1 MTTVAWVA
9 LGGAVGACLRVVV
22 MTAVDGRL
30 GSRFPHALYAVNTFG
45 SLLLGILL
53 GATDPAWHPFLISGL
68 CGALT
73 TFSTFA
79 HSAVDLMR
87 EGRRNDV
94 LIHIAL
100 NFGGSLAGVL
110 LGLELG
116 GA

>member
-1 MTTVAWVA
+1 MIIAWVA

-22 MTAVDGRL
+22 MTAVDARL

-53 GATDPAWHPFLISGL
+53 GATDATWHPFLISGL

-79 HSAVDLMR
+79 HAAVELIR
-87 EGRRNDV
+87 EGRRHDA
-94 LIHIAL
+94 LMHIAL
-100 NFGGSLAGVL
+100 NLGGSLAGVL
-110 LGLELG
+110 LGIELG
-116 GA
+116 RG